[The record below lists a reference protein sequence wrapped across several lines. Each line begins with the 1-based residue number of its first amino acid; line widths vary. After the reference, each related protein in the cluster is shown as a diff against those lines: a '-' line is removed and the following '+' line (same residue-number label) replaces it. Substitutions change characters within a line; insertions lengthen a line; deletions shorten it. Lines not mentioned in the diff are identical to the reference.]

1 MNSESIPGLYYS
13 TDAGVTWQMSTI
25 YDGSQVVQQPEP
37 LGAGGLG
44 NAATSVV
51 FDAQRGLFFAAVR
64 GHGYYSSPDGATWT
78 RLTTQPG
85 SGLSTANCPVGTQ
98 GQGSANC
105 PIFRGTLG
113 VQPASGDLYALTID
127 SNDNDQGLWQ
137 GLCNANPSGAC
148 ATPSPAWT
156 RLDHGELEVGS
167 GSATITQGSY
177 DLSLAASPAPS
188 GGTLLFAG
196 TVDLYRCAL
205 TAGATSCNLRNTTN
219 ALNGCDAPAGV
230 APAQHAIVATET
242 SGAQFVLLGNDGGL
256 WRSTDGVAETGPACS
271 ATDAQHFDNLNGAIG
286 AGGSLAEIVGFA
298 QDPTDANTLLA
309 GLGENGS
316 GATTAASALTPWPQ
330 LAAGEGGYPQIDP
343 NTPLNWFLAI
353 GASVNL
359 KECTVG
365 SACTASDFL
374 PPATVGEPEVSNDAA
389 LLDAPT
395 LLDPLETANVLAG
408 TCRVWRGPAASGGTW
423 SASNALSPAFDGNG
437 APCTPASA
445 MVRSMAAAG
454 PDAAS
459 GNAQNDGST
468 VLYAGM
474 AGLLDGGGSI
484 PGHLFVTTSANSA
497 NATTPWTDAS
507 LNPVTNDTA
516 DAKVFN
522 PEAFDISSI
531 AADPHDT
538 TGATVYATVMGFGTA
553 PHLYRSTDFGAHW
566 TSIGS
571 NLASA
576 PANAVVVDPN
586 DANTVYVALDTGVY
600 VTQAITTCAS
610 ADCWSL
616 LGTGLPNSPVT
627 ALEAAPQLP
636 TGDGRR
642 GLLRAGTYGRGLW
655 ETPLLTAIGI
665 AQPAITLSA
674 TSLTFGP
681 QPVATESDA
690 ETITVTSS
698 GSAPAIFGTPAISGD
713 FVETDTCAGQTLA
726 VGATCSFAVR
736 FAPTQTGARSGLL
749 TIYANISGGQA
760 TVTLNG
766 TATAPAAIVL
776 TPLSLT
782 FPATIVNQ
790 TAAAQIITVAN
801 TGDNP
806 ATLGTPSVTGDFA
819 IAASTCGTTLAA
831 QTACSLSITFTPTT
845 NGARNGVLTVTD
857 SAGTQTAPLSGTGNA
872 PATDTLS
879 PASLS
884 FAPQTIGTTSAA
896 QQVTLTNSGDVAL
909 TLVAASV
916 GPGDFIVINGCGT
929 SLNPHASCAISVS
942 FVPSATGTR
951 SAVLT
956 VTDQV
961 RSQTVS
967 LTGIGVAPPGVS
979 LSPASLSFPATGV
992 GISAPAQTLT
1002 LTNNGG
1008 LPLHLT
1014 NTSTSSGFLIASSTC
1029 GATLAPATAC
1039 NLVVVFS
1046 PSAAGAVPGTLTLS
1060 DDAPSGTQVATL
1072 SGAGI
1077 DFTLAANGATS
1088 ATVASGS
1095 AATYPLLLSSL
1106 PSVSGTVA
1114 LACSGAPANSVC
1126 TVTPSSANLGSTMAV
1141 SATVNTGQSEQ
1152 ASVHPT
1158 APQKPGQSHKGSTF
1172 LAFLVLPFAF
1182 LVRRPTARRLLLPL
1196 VLLGALVGVSGCGA
1210 DRVIPGSGGSGPGNS
1225 PTPSGTY
1232 TLTVS
1237 ASAAGLTHSVAVT
1250 LKVQ

>member
-1 MNSESIPGLYYS
+1 
-13 TDAGVTWQMSTI
+13 
-25 YDGSQVVQQPEP
+25 
-37 LGAGGLG
+37 
-44 NAATSVV
+44 
-51 FDAQRGLFFAAVR
+51 
-64 GHGYYSSPDGATWT
+64 
-78 RLTTQPG
+78 
-85 SGLSTANCPVGTQ
+85 
-98 GQGSANC
+98 
-105 PIFRGTLG
+105 
-113 VQPASGDLYALTID
+113 
-127 SNDNDQGLWQ
+127 
-137 GLCNANPSGAC
+137 
-148 ATPSPAWT
+148 
-156 RLDHGELEVGS
+156 
-167 GSATITQGSY
+167 
-177 DLSLAASPAPS
+177 
-188 GGTLLFAG
+188 
-196 TVDLYRCAL
+196 
-205 TAGATSCNLRNTTN
+205 
-219 ALNGCDAPAGV
+219 
-230 APAQHAIVATET
+230 
-242 SGAQFVLLGNDGGL
+242 
-256 WRSTDGVAETGPACS
+256 
-271 ATDAQHFDNLNGAIG
+271 
-286 AGGSLAEIVGFA
+286 
-298 QDPTDANTLLA
+298 
-309 GLGENGS
+309 
-316 GATTAASALTPWPQ
+316 
-330 LAAGEGGYPQIDP
+330 
-343 NTPLNWFLAI
+343 
-353 GASVNL
+353 
-359 KECTVG
+359 
-365 SACTASDFL
+365 
-374 PPATVGEPEVSNDAA
+374 
-389 LLDAPT
+389 
-395 LLDPLETANVLAG
+395 
-408 TCRVWRGPAASGGTW
+408 
-423 SASNALSPAFDGNG
+423 
-437 APCTPASA
+437 
-445 MVRSMAAAG
+445 
-454 PDAAS
+454 
-459 GNAQNDGST
+459 
-468 VLYAGM
+468 
-474 AGLLDGGGSI
+474 
-484 PGHLFVTTSANSA
+484 
-497 NATTPWTDAS
+497 
-507 LNPVTNDTA
+507 
-516 DAKVFN
+516 
-522 PEAFDISSI
+522 
-531 AADPHDT
+531 
-538 TGATVYATVMGFGTA
+538 
-553 PHLYRSTDFGAHW
+553 
-566 TSIGS
+566 
-571 NLASA
+571 
-576 PANAVVVDPN
+576 
-586 DANTVYVALDTGVY
+586 
-600 VTQAITTCAS
+600 
-610 ADCWSL
+610 
-616 LGTGLPNSPVT
+616 
-627 ALEAAPQLP
+627 
-636 TGDGRR
+636 
-642 GLLRAGTYGRGLW
+642 LLRAGTYGRGLW

-1029 GATLAPATAC
+1029 GATLAPAAAC